1 MRFYRLIILA
11 FCCTAWLT
19 AAPSIS
25 AVYNG
30 ASWAPAGLPNSGV
43 AQGSILTLTGT
54 GLGPLTLQQVQ
65 SYPLPTTS
73 GLGGTTIT
81 VSVGG
86 VTETCIMIYT
96 YTSQVAA
103 ILPSATPIG
112 TGTLTLS
119 YQGSSSSMSITVL
132 SANFGTF
139 TLNEAGSGPGVLT
152 DTNYKPITYINTAH
166 PGDTLILWG
175 TGLGAIVGDETNP
188 PAEVDLGTGVQV
200 LVGSKPATVLYGGR
214 SSSPGLDQINFVVP
228 SGVTGCKVSI
238 TVLVKGVTGNVA
250 TTSIGLAGQS
260 VCSEA
265 YAPAVTEI
273 LQKAV
278 ASGAVTFGTIQ
289 MSRIGTQSDSLTGQ
303 FGTYPLNSLIRS
315 NGGTFGPS
323 IGSCISYETAGTTIT
338 ITDPIQPTFVDAGAD
353 LIVNGPGGASQ
364 TVPATSTGNYQAT
377 LGAAIAPGNFG
388 VRNGT
393 GGSAISAFS
402 WSLTLPALATPAN
415 IPASVNRSQDLT
427 LTWTGG
433 SAYSVVTIFL
443 YSGVPEGSS
452 DSFATVLCD
461 ADPASGT
468 FTIPAAVLNLL
479 PPKGYGAFGKLGVD
493 IQIAGVAVAT
503 YTASSGFDVGAL
515 SMFATSGAIATIQ

>member
-1 MRFYRLIILA
+1 MRFYRFIILA
-11 FCCTAWLT
+11 FGCAVWLT

-43 AQGSILTLTGT
+43 AQGSIFTLTGS

-65 SYPLPTTS
+65 SYPLPATN
-73 GLGGTTIT
+73 GLAGTTIT

-86 VTETCIMIYT
+86 ATENCIMIYT
-96 YTSQVAA
+96 SASQVAA

-119 YQGSSSSMSITVL
+119 YQGSSSSISIPVL
-132 SANFGTF
+132 SASFGTF
-139 TLNEAGSGPGVLT
+139 TLNEAGSGPGVVT
-152 DTNYKPITYINTAH
+152 DTNYNPITYINTAH
-166 PGDTLILWG
+166 PGETLILWG
-175 TGLGAIVGDETNP
+175 TGLGAITGDETEP
-188 PAEVDLGTGVQV
+188 PVEVDLGTGVQV
-200 LVGSKPATVLYGGR
+200 LVGNQPATVLYGGR

-228 SGVTGCKVSI
+228 SEVTGCKVSI
-238 TVLVKGVTGNVA
+238 TVLVKGVTGNI
-250 TTSIGLAGQS
+250 TSTSIGPSGRS
-260 VCSEA
+260 VCSEP

-278 ASGAVTFGTIQ
+278 SSGAATFGTVQ
-289 MSRIGTQSDSLTGQ
+289 MSRIGTESDSLTAQ
-303 FGTYPLNSLIRS
+303 FGSYPLNSLIRS

-338 ITDPIQPTFVDAGAD
+338 VTDPIQPTFVDAGAD
-353 LIVNGPGGASQ
+353 LIVNGPGGATQ
-364 TVPATSTGNYQAT
+364 TVPATSTGYYQAA
-377 LGAAIAPGNFG
+377 LGAAITPGAFG
-388 VRNGT
+388 VRNGA
-393 GGSAISAFS
+393 GGSAVSAFT
-402 WSLTLPALATPAN
+402 WSLTLPALVTPTN

-427 LTWTGG
+427 LTWSGG
-433 SAYSVVTIFL
+433 SAYPVVAIFL

-452 DSFATVLCD
+452 DSFSTMLCD
-461 ADPASGT
+461 ADATSGT

-479 PPKGYGAFGKLGVD
+479 PPKGYGAYGKQGVD

-503 YTASSGFDVGAL
+503 YTASSGLDVGAL